1 MSVHVDSERRP
12 DRRMDRAFLALCVT
26 ATGLAILS
34 LVFLLV
40 KLLVDGLPT
49 LSLDFLTSYP
59 SRFAERAGI
68 RSAILGTLWLIGLT
82 ALVAVPT
89 GIAAAIWLEEYAP
102 RNRFTRVLEINLAN
116 LAGVPSI
123 IYGLLGLGLFVRALG
138 FGQSVLAGALTMAL
152 LVLPIIVISGREA
165 LRAVPRSLREG
176 AYAMGATRSQV
187 VWRVVVPAAYGSA
200 LTGVI
205 LALSRAIG
213 EAAPL
218 ITIGALTFIAFD
230 PDGPLS
236 PFTALPIQIYNWI
249 SRPQAGFHAIAASGI
264 LILVTTLLLMN
275 AVAIVV
281 RDRAQRR
288 SRL

>member
-1 MSVHVDSERRP
+1 MSLYSERRP
-12 DRRMDRAFLALCVT
+12 DRRADKAFVVLCVT
-26 ATGLAILS
+26 ATGIAVLS
-34 LVFLLV
+34 LCVLLA
-40 KLLVDGLPT
+40 KLLIDGLPSLT
-49 LSLDFLTSYP
+49 LEFLTSYP
-59 SRFAERAGI
+59 SRFPERAGI
-68 RSAILGTLWLIGLT
+68 RSALLGTLWLISLT

-102 RNRFTRVLEINLAN
+102 RNWLTRVLETNLAN

-123 IYGLLGLGLFVRALG
+123 IYGLLGLGLFVRTLAL
-138 FGQSVLAGALTMAL
+138 GQSVLAGALTMSL
-152 LVLPIIVISGREA
+152 LILPIIVISGREA

-187 VWRVVVPAAYGSA
+187 IWRIVFPAAFGST

-218 ITIGALTFIAFD
+218 IMIGALTFIAFD
-230 PDGPLS
+230 PEGPLS
-236 PFTALPIQIYNWI
+236 PFTALPIQVFNWI

-264 LILVTTLLLMN
+264 LVLVTTLLLMN
-275 AVAIVV
+275 AVAILI
-281 RDRAQRR
+281 RDRAQRSAR
-288 SRL
+288 S